1 MRTILVVLSSAMLLP
16 GGVPPEA
23 VAWSRTPEHFAGKS
37 VAVRLRDGTKIE
49 GVWASVSAES
59 FTMKVEDTSNKKMW
73 AKGLRTIPRS
83 SIVKVEVSRRRIRW
97 RIVGMVSGLYAV
109 AGLAAAFGGGGEAM
123 QSPPLMVAGYGAA
136 TAGFLAGR
144 SLDRATREVILIP
157 D

>member
-1 MRTILVVLSSAMLLP
+1 MRAILIALSSAMLLP

-23 VAWSRTPEHFAGKS
+23 VAWSRTPDHFAGKS
-37 VAVRLRDGTKIE
+37 VVVRLRDGTKIE
-49 GVWASVSAES
+49 GVWASVSPGS
-59 FTMKVEDTSNKKMW
+59 FTMKVEGTSNRRIW

-109 AGLAAAFGGGGEAM
+109 AGLVAAFGGGEALEA
-123 QSPPLMVAGYGAA
+123 PALLLAGYGAA
-136 TAGFLAGR
+136 AAGFLGGR
-144 SLDRATREVILIP
+144 SLDRATHEVILIP